1 MPVVWLLAAAALIE
15 TATGIGLL
23 AFPNTV
29 GQLLLNNGL
38 SGAGLAAGRVAGIAL
53 LALGVGSWIGR
64 HQQGRSSPLAAMLT
78 YNVLA
83 AIHLGYLGV
92 SGDLV
97 GKLLWPAVATHL
109 VIGLLLIRAWFAL
122 GPQSRAT

>member
-1 MPVVWLLAAAALIE
+1 MPVVWSLAAAAIIE
-15 TATGIGLL
+15 AATGIGLL

-53 LALGVGSWIGR
+53 LALGIGSWIGR

-78 YNVLA
+78 YNSLA
-83 AIHLGYLGV
+83 AIYLGYLGV
-92 SGDLV
+92 RSDLV
-97 GKLLWPAVATHL
+97 GKLLWPAVGTHM
-109 VIGLLLIRAWFAL
+109 VIGLLLIRAWFARA
-122 GPQSRAT
+122 PKSRAI